1 MCVLLAERHRDHK
14 CAHETTC
21 CFCTITD
28 SIHPRELSVNAA
40 IRTAILCVGT
50 VFLSGCQKANDTI
63 TQFSGE
69 AERSCSS
76 PSATGIIGQIFGEG
90 TEARA
95 REENK
100 NMDEAQRL
108 DLAKVR
114 ALAGEV
120 QYELLDVVTTKKD
133 PDSTKR
139 FCEAELKIGIPD
151 GTLHGANLARK
162 SRDLASIQ
170 SIAEDANFKTDL
182 NKFRIKIA
190 YNVQPT
196 DDGKKIYVGLENS
209 QPIQLLVSETVLW
222 AVVGAKQGE
231 VRTSSVQQAIPVAPP
246 VVGTAEVMDPPTP
259 PSLPAPPQA
268 TTPVNQALADSTAQF
283 MALEREIN
291 VVWKSLPKDIR
302 DANLEAQRTFNRE
315 KELVCMREAN
325 TAGGNFEMV
334 RNQCWSRFYQQRIP
348 QLKSL
353 I

>member
-1 MCVLLAERHRDHK
+1 M
-14 CAHETTC
+14 
-21 CFCTITD
+21 
-28 SIHPRELSVNAA
+28 NAA
-40 IRTAILCVGT
+40 IRVALLCIGSAS
-50 VFLSGCQKANDTI
+50 LLGCQKANETI
-63 TQFSGE
+63 SQLSGE

-76 PSATGIIGQIFGEG
+76 PSATSIIGQILSES

-120 QYELLDVVTTKKD
+120 QYELHDVVTTKND
-133 PDSTKR
+133 PNSTKR

-151 GTLHGANLARK
+151 GTLQGANLARK

-182 NKFRIKIA
+182 NKFRLKIA

-209 QPIQLLVSETVLW
+209 QPIQLLISETVLW
-222 AVVGAKQGE
+222 AVVGAKLNE
-231 VRTSSVQQAIPVAPP
+231 VKTSSVQQAMPASPQA
-246 VVGTAEVMDPPTP
+246 VGVAEVPTSTSPPEPPTEP
-259 PSLPAPPQA
+259 QQTLPD
-268 TTPVNQALADSTAQF
+268 NKALADSTEQF
-283 MALEREIN
+283 LALEREIN
-291 VVWKSLPKDIR
+291 VVWQSLPKDIR

-315 KELVCMREAN
+315 KESVCMREAN
-325 TAGGNFEMV
+325 AAGANFEIA
-334 RNQCWSRFYQQRIP
+334 RNQCWSRFYKQRIP

-353 I
+353 V